1 MIQWK
6 PLMEIAKRGKWARD
20 NTTWVYLERTC
31 GLWVGVI
38 GINSKQ
44 PHMPYPL
51 TSNTNNT
58 SYMLSGEAS
67 WEKKRHLIKFILFF
81 TSYKRYHYNW
91 QEGID
96 LCKIYFFGIKFMVYR
111 FLNLGCFKFF
121 GNETMASSIIED
133 TILCKFSHIDW

>member
-6 PLMEIAKRGKWARD
+6 PLMEITKRGKWARD

-31 GLWVGVI
+31 VLWVGVI

-51 TSNTNNT
+51 TTNTNNT
-58 SYMLSGEAS
+58 SYSAFWQGKLR
-67 WEKKRHLIKFILFF
+67 KRDILYSLFHFLLLIKDI
-81 TSYKRYHYNW
+81 TITDKR
-91 QEGID
+91 GPTFV
-96 LCKIYFFGIKFMVYR
+96 KYFFGIKFIVYR